1 MNIADNA
8 LQPMIN
14 YDWQGNIR
22 ELKNFIERLVIM
34 SDGEEITYQQVIK
47 IFPESFS
54 RDYSNLIVNDK
65 SKKNA
70 VSLKEQLD
78 NFEKQ
83 LLQNEYIKAKKNV
96 SRMAANLKTDR
107 PNLHR
112 KLKKFGIKS

>member
-1 MNIADNA
+1 MNITDNA
-8 LQPMIN
+8 LQPMID

-34 SDGEEITYQQVIK
+34 SDGEEINYQQVIK
-47 IFPESFS
+47 FFPESFS
-54 RDYSNLIVNDK
+54 RDYSNLIVEGK
-65 SKKNA
+65 STA
-70 VSLKEQLD
+70 VTLKEQLD

-83 LLQNEYIKAKKNV
+83 LLENEYIKAKKNV
-96 SRMAANLKTDR
+96 SQMAANLKTDR